1 MEEKIKRKKKIAIF
15 SVIVLILFLMFVYW
29 LMYWKIGFTAAEQY
43 YENKSGQ
50 IVTLSIIQD
59 DYFPSLVDYDK
70 LSRVYK
76 RSISEEELNEANT
89 DAKRLA
95 LYRKVQSLTKKPEK
109 HSYLSNA
116 SFRKGNYHET
126 LEVNGVKYDVKHVLS
141 IEVNYLTFKPYIK
154 KWSIYIRM
162 LDS

>member
-1 MEEKIKRKKKIAIF
+1 MKKQRILKVFIII
-15 SVIVLILFLMFVYW
+15 IVLLLMFVYW

-50 IVTLSIIQD
+50 IVTLSIIKD
-59 DYFPSLVDYDK
+59 DYFPSLIDYDK

-76 RSISEEELNEANT
+76 RSISEDELNEANT

-95 LYRKVQSLTKKPEK
+95 LYRKVQSLTKKPEQ

-116 SFRKGNYHET
+116 SFREGEYYEV
-126 LEVNGVKYDVKHVLS
+126 LEVDGIRYRVDHVLS
-141 IEVNYLTFKPYIK
+141 IEVNYLTLKPYIK
-154 KWSIYIRM
+154 KWSIDILE

>member
-1 MEEKIKRKKKIAIF
+1 MSKKRSIQHIIIA
-15 SVIVLILFLMFVYW
+15 VLILIFMLGVYD
-29 LMYWKIGFTAAEQY
+29 LYLGGVVEPNVMDKYFEKKLE
-43 YENKSGQ
+43 Q
-50 IVTLSIIQD
+50 IVALSITHD
-59 DYFPSLVDYDK
+59 DYFPSVVDYDK
-70 LSRVYK
+70 LARVYK
-76 RSISEEELNEANT
+76 RSISEEEFNDANT

-95 LYRKVQSLTKKPEK
+95 LYRKVQRLTKNPKQ
-109 HSYLSNA
+109 HSYMSNA

-126 LEVNGVKYDVKHVLS
+126 LEVDGVKYDVKHVLS

>member
-1 MEEKIKRKKKIAIF
+1 MKKQRILKVLIII
-15 SVIVLILFLMFVYW
+15 IVLLLMFVYW

-43 YENKSGQ
+43 YKKKSGQ
-50 IVTLSIIQD
+50 IVTLSIIKD

-76 RSISEEELNEANT
+76 RSISEDELNEANT
-89 DAKRLA
+89 DAKRLE

-126 LEVNGVKYDVKHVLS
+126 LEVDGVKYDVKHVLS
-141 IEVNYLTFKPYIK
+141 IEVNHLTFKPYIK
-154 KWSIYIRM
+154 KWSIEIRM
-162 LDS
+162 LDA

>member
-43 YENKSGQ
+43 FDNKLEQ
-50 IVTLSIIQD
+50 IVALSITQD

-76 RSISEEELNEANT
+76 RSISEEEFNDANT
-89 DAKRLA
+89 DSKRLA
-95 LYRKVQSLTKKPEK
+95 LYRKVQSLTKNPEK
-109 HSYLSNA
+109 YSYWSNE
-116 SFRKGNYHET
+116 SFRQGDYHET
-126 LEVNGVKYDVKHVLS
+126 LEVDGVKYDVKHVLS
-141 IEVNYLTFKPYIK
+141 IEVNHLTFKPYIK

>member
-1 MEEKIKRKKKIAIF
+1 MKKQRILKVFIII
-15 SVIVLILFLMFVYW
+15 IVLLLMFVYW

-95 LYRKVQSLTKKPEK
+95 LYRKVQSLTKNPEK
-109 HSYLSNA
+109 YSYWSNE
-116 SFRKGNYHET
+116 SFRQGDYHET
-126 LEVNGVKYDVKHVLS
+126 LEVDGVKYDVKHVLS

>member
-1 MEEKIKRKKKIAIF
+1 MSKKRSIQHIIIA
-15 SVIVLILFLMFVYW
+15 VLILIFMLGVYD
-29 LMYWKIGFTAAEQY
+29 LYLGGVVEPNVMDKYFEKKLE
-43 YENKSGQ
+43 Q
-50 IVTLSIIQD
+50 IVALSITHD
-59 DYFPSLVDYDK
+59 DYFPSVVDYDK

-76 RSISEEELNEANT
+76 RSISEEEFNDANT

-95 LYRKVQSLTKKPEK
+95 LYRKVQRLTKNPKQ

-126 LEVNGVKYDVKHVLS
+126 LEVDGVKYDVKHVLS
-141 IEVNYLTFKPYIK
+141 IEVNHLTFKPYIK

>member
-15 SVIVLILFLMFVYW
+15 SVIVLILFILFVYW
-29 LMYWKIGFTAAEQY
+29 LMYWKIGDTAAEQY
-43 YENKSGQ
+43 YKKKSGQ
-50 IVTLSIIQD
+50 IVTLSIIKD
-59 DYFPSLVDYDK
+59 DYFPSLIDYDK

-76 RSISEEELNEANT
+76 RLISVDELNEANT

-95 LYRKVQSLTKKPEK
+95 LYRKVQSLTKNPEK
-109 HSYLSNA
+109 YSYWSNEI
-116 SFRKGNYHET
+116 FRQGDYHET
-126 LEVNGVKYDVKHVLS
+126 LEVDGVKYDVKHVLS

>member
-1 MEEKIKRKKKIAIF
+1 MKKQRILKVLIII
-15 SVIVLILFLMFVYW
+15 IVLLLMFVYW

-43 YENKSGQ
+43 YKKKSGQ
-50 IVTLSIIQD
+50 IVTLSIIKD

-76 RSISEEELNEANT
+76 RSISEDELNEANT

-126 LEVNGVKYDVKHVLS
+126 LEVDGVKYDVKHVLS
-141 IEVNYLTFKPYIK
+141 IEVNHLTFKSYIK

>member
-1 MEEKIKRKKKIAIF
+1 MKKQRILKVLIII
-15 SVIVLILFLMFVYW
+15 IVLLLMFVYW

-116 SFRKGNYHET
+116 SFREGNYYEV
-126 LEVNGVKYDVKHVLS
+126 LEVDGVRYRANHVLS
-141 IEVNYLTFKPYIK
+141 IEVNYFTFKPYIK
-154 KWSIYIRM
+154 KWSIDILE

>member
-1 MEEKIKRKKKIAIF
+1 MKKQRILKVLIII
-15 SVIVLILFLMFVYW
+15 IVLLLMFVYW

-43 YENKSGQ
+43 YKKKSGQ
-50 IVTLSIIQD
+50 IVTLSIIKD

-76 RSISEEELNEANT
+76 RSISEDELNEANT
-89 DAKRLA
+89 DAKRLE

-116 SFRKGNYHET
+116 SFREGEYYEV
-126 LEVNGVKYDVKHVLS
+126 LEVDGVRYRVDHVLS
-141 IEVNYLTFKPYIK
+141 VEVNYFTFKPYIK
-154 KWSIYIRM
+154 KWSIDILE

>member
-1 MEEKIKRKKKIAIF
+1 MKKQRILKVFIII
-15 SVIVLILFLMFVYW
+15 IVLLLMFVYW

-95 LYRKVQSLTKKPEK
+95 LYRKVQSLTKNPEK
-109 HSYLSNA
+109 YSYWSNE
-116 SFRKGNYHET
+116 SFRQGDYHET
-126 LEVNGVKYDVKHVLS
+126 LEVDGVKYDVKHVLS
-141 IEVNYLTFKPYIK
+141 IEVNHLTFKPYIK

>member
-1 MEEKIKRKKKIAIF
+1 MKKQRILKVFIII
-15 SVIVLILFLMFVYW
+15 IVLLLMFVYW

-43 YENKSGQ
+43 YKKKSGQ
-50 IVTLSIIQD
+50 IVTLSIIKD

-76 RSISEEELNEANT
+76 RSISEDELNEANT

-126 LEVNGVKYDVKHVLS
+126 LDVDGVKYDVKHVLS
-141 IEVNYLTFKPYIK
+141 IEVNHLTFKPYIK
-154 KWSIYIRM
+154 KWSIEIRM
-162 LDS
+162 LDA

>member
-1 MEEKIKRKKKIAIF
+1 MKKQRILKVLIII
-15 SVIVLILFLMFVYW
+15 IVLLLMFVYW
-29 LMYWKIGFTAAEQY
+29 LMYWKIGDTAAEQY
-43 YENKSGQ
+43 YKKKSGQ
-50 IVTLSIIQD
+50 IVTLSIIKD
-59 DYFPSLVDYDK
+59 DYFPSLIDYDK

-76 RSISEEELNEANT
+76 RSISEDELTEANT

-95 LYRKVQSLTKKPEK
+95 LYRKVQSLTKNPEK
-109 HSYLSNA
+109 YSYWSNE
-116 SFRKGNYHET
+116 SFRQGDYHET
-126 LEVNGVKYDVKHVLS
+126 LEVDGVKYDVKHVLS

>member
-1 MEEKIKRKKKIAIF
+1 MKKQRILKVLIII
-15 SVIVLILFLMFVYW
+15 IVLLLMFVYW
-29 LMYWKIGFTAAEQY
+29 LMYWKIGDTAAEQY
-43 YENKSGQ
+43 YKKKSGQ
-50 IVTLSIIQD
+50 IVTLSIIKD
-59 DYFPSLVDYDK
+59 DYFPSLIDYDK
-70 LSRVYK
+70 MSRVYK
-76 RSISEEELNEANT
+76 RSISEDELNEANT

-126 LEVNGVKYDVKHVLS
+126 LEVDGVKYDVKHVLS

>member
-43 YENKSGQ
+43 YKKKSGQ
-50 IVTLSIIQD
+50 IVTLSIIKD
-59 DYFPSLVDYDK
+59 DYFPSLIDYDK

-76 RSISEEELNEANT
+76 RSISEDELNEANT

-95 LYRKVQSLTKKPEK
+95 LYRKVQSLTKKPEQ

-116 SFRKGNYHET
+116 SFREGEYYEV
-126 LEVNGVKYDVKHVLS
+126 LEVDGVRYRVDHVLS
-141 IEVNYLTFKPYIK
+141 IEVNYLTLKPYIK
-154 KWSIYIRM
+154 KWSIDILE

>member
-1 MEEKIKRKKKIAIF
+1 MKKQRILKVFIII
-15 SVIVLILFLMFVYW
+15 IVLLLMFVYW
-29 LMYWKIGFTAAEQY
+29 LMYWKIGDTAAEQY
-43 YENKSGQ
+43 YKKKSGQ
-50 IVTLSIIQD
+50 IVTLSIIKD
-59 DYFPSLVDYDK
+59 DYFPSLIDYDK

-76 RSISEEELNEANT
+76 RSISEDELNEANT

-95 LYRKVQSLTKKPEK
+95 LYRKVQSLTKNPEK
-109 HSYLSNA
+109 YSYWSNE
-116 SFRKGNYHET
+116 SFRQGDYHET
-126 LEVNGVKYDVKHVLS
+126 LEVDGVKYDVKHVLS

>member
-1 MEEKIKRKKKIAIF
+1 MKKQRILKVLIII
-15 SVIVLILFLMFVYW
+15 IVLLLMFVYW

-43 YENKSGQ
+43 YKKKSGQ
-50 IVTLSIIQD
+50 IVTLSIIKD

-76 RSISEEELNEANT
+76 RSISEDERNEANT
-89 DAKRLA
+89 DAKRLE

-126 LEVNGVKYDVKHVLS
+126 LEVDGVKYDVKHVLS

>member
-15 SVIVLILFLMFVYW
+15 SVIVLILFILFVYW

-59 DYFPSLVDYDK
+59 DYFTSLVDYDK

-95 LYRKVQSLTKKPEK
+95 LYRKVQSLTKKPEQ

-116 SFRKGNYHET
+116 SFREGNYYEV
-126 LEVNGVKYDVKHVLS
+126 LEVDGVRYRANHVLS
-141 IEVNYLTFKPYIK
+141 IEVNYLTLKPYIK
-154 KWSIYIRM
+154 KWSIDILE

>member
-1 MEEKIKRKKKIAIF
+1 MSEKRSIQHIIIA
-15 SVIVLILFLMFVYW
+15 VLILIFMLGVYD
-29 LMYWKIGFTAAEQY
+29 LYLGGVVEPNVMDKYFEKKLE
-43 YENKSGQ
+43 Q
-50 IVTLSIIQD
+50 IVALSITHD
-59 DYFPSLVDYDK
+59 DYFPSVVDYDK

-76 RSISEEELNEANT
+76 RSISEEEFNDANT

-95 LYRKVQSLTKKPEK
+95 LYRKVQRLTKNPKQ
-109 HSYLSNA
+109 HSYMSNA

-126 LEVNGVKYDVKHVLS
+126 LEVDGVKYDVKHVLS
-141 IEVNYLTFKPYIK
+141 IEVNHLTFKPYIK

>member
-1 MEEKIKRKKKIAIF
+1 MKKQRILKVLIII
-15 SVIVLILFLMFVYW
+15 IVLLLMFVYW

-43 YENKSGQ
+43 YKKKSGQ
-50 IVTLSIIQD
+50 IVTLSIIKD

-76 RSISEEELNEANT
+76 RSISEDELNEANT
-89 DAKRLA
+89 DAKRLE

-126 LEVNGVKYDVKHVLS
+126 LEVDGVKYDVKHVLS
-141 IEVNYLTFKPYIK
+141 IEVNHLTFKPYIK

>member
-1 MEEKIKRKKKIAIF
+1 
-15 SVIVLILFLMFVYW
+15 MFVYW

-95 LYRKVQSLTKKPEK
+95 L
-109 HSYLSNA
+109 
-116 SFRKGNYHET
+116 
-126 LEVNGVKYDVKHVLS
+126 
-141 IEVNYLTFKPYIK
+141 
-154 KWSIYIRM
+154 
-162 LDS
+162 